1 MSNFNIK
8 RIRYSNHYY
17 LDGIYIATKE
27 FYQLLILMYYDKN
40 SNSKIPASYI
50 LIISKFENIYI
61 IVLSSLR
68 NIITSENSIKL
79 NNITITLDFEE
90 GLIQVVNKV
99 FPELRIVGCLFHYIK
114 QIRLNLG
121 KCGL

>member
-17 LDGIYIATKE
+17 LDRTYIATKE

-50 LIISKFENIYI
+50 LIISKFENNYI
-61 IVLSSLR
+61 IVLNSLR
-68 NIITSENSIKL
+68 NIITSKNSIKL